1 MTLYWINLGNLTR
14 ERPQHKDDEKIA
26 YLQLYFSGKCVKE
39 ESVCEA
45 DKNECKMDEIS
56 PQWYKIVGIAFFY
69 VAILLVGIYATKQG
83 QKKRRASMDL
93 AEDSI
98 VAGRNIGTVQFFLL
112 VFFTD

>member
-1 MTLYWINLGNLTR
+1 
-14 ERPQHKDDEKIA
+14 
-26 YLQLYFSGKCVKE
+26 
-39 ESVCEA
+39 
-45 DKNECKMDEIS
+45 MDEIS

-98 VAGRNIGTVQFFLL
+98 VAGRNIGIFQFLFSSL
-112 VFFTD
+112 FCSSSNRTHSHFMKFAIRRPQN

>member
-1 MTLYWINLGNLTR
+1 M
-14 ERPQHKDDEKIA
+14 
-26 YLQLYFSGKCVKE
+26 KE

-112 VFFTD
+112 VSFTDWTQLF

>member
-1 MTLYWINLGNLTR
+1 
-14 ERPQHKDDEKIA
+14 
-26 YLQLYFSGKCVKE
+26 
-39 ESVCEA
+39 
-45 DKNECKMDEIS
+45 MDEIS

-98 VAGRNIGTVQFFLL
+98 VAGRNIGIFQFLFSSLFFALL
-112 VFFTD
+112 QTEPLVTLCHLLLNYLRTNTTGSV

>member
-1 MTLYWINLGNLTR
+1 
-14 ERPQHKDDEKIA
+14 
-26 YLQLYFSGKCVKE
+26 
-39 ESVCEA
+39 
-45 DKNECKMDEIS
+45 MDEIS

-98 VAGRNIGTVQFFLL
+98 VAGRNIGTFQFFIRSFTFVWISRESCL
-112 VFFTD
+112 VSVNFQPFFLSTEFCV

>member
-1 MTLYWINLGNLTR
+1 
-14 ERPQHKDDEKIA
+14 
-26 YLQLYFSGKCVKE
+26 
-39 ESVCEA
+39 
-45 DKNECKMDEIS
+45 MDEIS

-98 VAGRNIGTVQFFLL
+98 VAGRNIGTFQFFIRSFFAYNQKSAALS
-112 VFFTD
+112 VFCLTLSGFPGSVVWYWSTLSIFCLSADLCV

>member
-1 MTLYWINLGNLTR
+1 
-14 ERPQHKDDEKIA
+14 
-26 YLQLYFSGKCVKE
+26 
-39 ESVCEA
+39 
-45 DKNECKMDEIS
+45 MDEIS

-98 VAGRNIGTVQFFLL
+98 VAGRNIGTFQFCFRSSFAYYQKSAALS
-112 VFFTD
+112 VFCLTLSGFPGSVVWYRSTLSIFCLSADLCV

>member
-1 MTLYWINLGNLTR
+1 
-14 ERPQHKDDEKIA
+14 
-26 YLQLYFSGKCVKE
+26 
-39 ESVCEA
+39 
-45 DKNECKMDEIS
+45 MDEIS

-98 VAGRNIGTVQFFLL
+98 VAGRNIGTFQFCFRSLL
-112 VFFTD
+112 PIIKSRQHCPCFVSLCPDSPEVLSGIGQH